1 MTYSCS
7 SASSMISPTY
17 SEVYG
22 GRKGSL
28 TIVSTNLSPPSGA
41 MFGVGTRGFAPSAGQ
56 IRSSYYEESRQYQS
70 RERGRN
76 RAVLCGFAVVLR
88 GLLVT
93 NLDTIFL
100 HTTHGA
106 IEKEQISRFVGFIY
120 RSIQGIDDL
129 LRGLVIRPSLLI
141 KRHSKCCS
149 HPLAQWVRVLGAN
162 QTRSRETARK
172 WCGPKCDHGRFG

>member
-1 MTYSCS
+1 MHQAQDKSVVRTMRNHVS
-7 SASSMISPTY
+7 IK
-17 SEVYG
+17 V
-22 GRKGSL
+22 GREEEIEQCCAVSL
-28 TIVSTNLSPPSGA
+28 
-41 MFGVGTRGFAPSAGQ
+41 
-56 IRSSYYEESRQYQS
+56 
-70 RERGRN
+70 
-76 RAVLCGFAVVLR
+76 VLR

-106 IEKEQISRFVGFIY
+106 IEKEQISRFAGFIY

-172 WCGPKCDHGRFG
+172 WCGPNCDHGHFGQKVVCTIEQLADELEASRSGCEPSRTEFMQSVSTMSNFLWIGG